1 MCWSRMQRTVSE
13 ALMSDFQSQEATSYA
28 GQGFSTSRPGGSL
41 VTGFCRMLSSIL
53 DLPHRMPPLPSASH
67 DIAKYPLGNKA
78 TLSETL
84 HRRQHCQSKAMV
96 SNRSRDTPRESCG
109 ISRGNPLLLD
119 LGMSVAARPALTTLK
134 CRHGPQQ
141 PWVCLQLLSINRNC
155 GLG

>member
-1 MCWSRMQRTVSE
+1 MQRTVSE

-53 DLPHRMPPLPSASH
+53 DLPSASH

-84 HRRQHCQSKAMV
+84 HHRQHCQSKAMV

-109 ISRGNPLLLD
+109 ISWGNPLLLD